1 MEGLRALEPDRA
13 KAEWGNKWGD
23 KIIGQKKAP

>member
-1 MEGLRALEPDRA
+1 MADLRALGPDRA

-23 KIIGQKKAP
+23 KIIGQEKAP